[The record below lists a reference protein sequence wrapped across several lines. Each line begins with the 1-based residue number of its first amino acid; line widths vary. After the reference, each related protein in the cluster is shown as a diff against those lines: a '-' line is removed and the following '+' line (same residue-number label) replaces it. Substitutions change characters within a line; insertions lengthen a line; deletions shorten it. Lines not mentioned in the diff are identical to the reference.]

1 VRASPL
7 TGRRVVVTRPRS
19 QAPDLIDRLVGL
31 GATVVEL
38 PVIAIED
45 PSDGGQG
52 LDRAAHR
59 LRSGAYQWVALTSSN
74 AVSRLLA
81 ALGADAAAVP
91 VTVRWAAVGA
101 GTARTLV
108 EGGIAPDLVPTVS
121 VSEAL
126 AEQFPTIDP
135 LEPGASGTRP
145 GGVGTVLF
153 PRAETVRG
161 ALAAGLRA
169 KGWLVDEV
177 IAYRTVSV
185 APSPAD
191 VESALRADA
200 VLFTSSSTVERTI
213 EVLGADSLP
222 PVVVTIGPVTSRS
235 AREAGLVVTGEAS
248 PHTIDGLVDALVA
261 ALSQAERVK
270 RPRTRH
276 QQQQQRHQPQQE
288 RHQQ

>member
-1 VRASPL
+1 VKAAPL

-19 QAPDLIDRLVGL
+19 QAPELIDRLVGL

-81 ALGADAAAVP
+81 ALGAGAAAVP
-91 VTVRWAAVGA
+91 ATVRWAAVGA
-101 GTARTLV
+101 GTARTLT
-108 EGGIAPDLVPTVS
+108 EGGIAPDLVATVS

-126 AEQFPTIDP
+126 AEQFPAIDP
-135 LEPGASGTRP
+135 LEPGAP
-145 GGVGTVLF
+145 GSPAGVGTVLF

-161 ALAAGLRA
+161 ALATGLRA
-169 KGWLVDEV
+169 KGWVVDEV
-177 IAYRTVSV
+177 IAYRTVS
-185 APSPAD
+185 ATPHPQD

-200 VLFTSSSTVERTI
+200 VLFTSSSTVERTV
-213 EVLGADSLP
+213 EALGAGRLP

-235 AREAGLVVTGEAS
+235 ARAAGLVVTGEAS
-248 PHTIDGLVDALVA
+248 PHTIDGLVEALVA
-261 ALSQAERVK
+261 ALGAGDRAG

-276 QQQQQRHQPQQE
+276 QEQQRQQPQQE
-288 RHQQ
+288 PHQQ

>member
-1 VRASPL
+1 MASPL

-19 QAPDLIDRLVGL
+19 QAPDLVDRLVGL

-38 PVIAIED
+38 PVIVIED
-45 PSDGGQG
+45 PSDGGHG
-52 LDRAAHR
+52 LARAVHR
-59 LRSGAYQWVALTSSN
+59 LRSGAYQWVAFTSSN

-81 ALGADAAAVP
+81 AVGADAAVVP
-91 VTVRWAAVGA
+91 ATVQWAAVGA
-101 GTARTLV
+101 GTARTLT
-108 EGGIAPDLVPTVS
+108 EGGIAPDLVATVS

-126 AEQFPTIDP
+126 AEQFPAIDP
-135 LEPGASGTRP
+135 LEPGGPGSRP

-169 KGWLVDEV
+169 KGWVVDEV
-177 IAYRTVSV
+177 IAYRTVSAV
-185 APSPAD
+185 PRPED

-213 EVLGADSLP
+213 DVLGADSLP

-235 AREAGLVVTGEAS
+235 ARAAGVVVTGEAS
-248 PHTIDGLVDALVA
+248 PHTIDGLVDALVE
-261 ALSQAERVK
+261 ALSAERVT
-270 RPRTRH
+270 RPRTPY
-276 QQQQQRHQPQQE
+276 QQQQRRHRPQQE